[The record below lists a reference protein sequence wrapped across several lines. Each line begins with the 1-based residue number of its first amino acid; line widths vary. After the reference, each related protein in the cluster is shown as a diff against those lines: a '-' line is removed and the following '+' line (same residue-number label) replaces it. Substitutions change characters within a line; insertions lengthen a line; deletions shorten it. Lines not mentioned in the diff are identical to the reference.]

1 MTEEQPSA
9 RPPAVSPSD
18 VHALAAFLAL
28 HRSLVLTGAGISTDS
43 GIPDYRGVNRR
54 APAPKPMTYQ
64 EFVRGEDA
72 RRRYWSRSAVGW
84 AHMAQRAP
92 NAGHAAVARL
102 ESLGRL
108 TGVVTQ
114 NVDGLHRSAGTRE
127 LIELHGDLALVV
139 CLDCGAREGR
149 REYQRRLLAANPGF
163 VPDAVP
169 LLPDGDA
176 AVDPEVARAF
186 AVPVCAVCG
195 GVMKPD
201 VIFFGENVPK
211 ARLER
216 AWDRLAAADGLVVLG
231 SSLEVFSGYRFV
243 RAAHTQGKPI
253 AVVNHGPT
261 RADGEVDLRLEARIA
276 DVLPAAVAE
285 LESALPT

>member
-1 MTEEQPSA
+1 MASEQPSA
-9 RPPAVSPSD
+9 WPPVVTPSD
-18 VHALAAFLAL
+18 VRTLAAFLAL

-54 APAPKPMTYQ
+54 SPAPKPMTYQ
-64 EFVRGEDA
+64 EFVGGEGA

-84 AHMAQRAP
+84 VHMAQRVP
-92 NAGHAAVARL
+92 NAGHAAVAGL
-102 ESLGRL
+102 EALGRL

-114 NVDGLHRSAGTRE
+114 NVDGLHRKAGTQE
-127 LIELHGDLALVV
+127 LVELHGDLALVV
-139 CLDCGAREGR
+139 CLHCGTREGR
-149 REYQRRLLAANPGF
+149 EQYQRRMLAANPGF
-163 VPDAVP
+163 SPDAVA

-176 AVDPEVARAF
+176 AVDPEVARTF
-186 AVPVCAVCG
+186 VVPACEVCG

-211 ARLER
+211 QRLEQ
-216 AWDRLAAADGLVVLG
+216 AWDRLAAADGLLVLG

-243 RAAHTQGKPI
+243 RAAHAQGKPV

-261 RADGEVDLRLEARIA
+261 RADGEVELRLEARIA
-276 DVLPAAVAE
+276 DVLPAAVAQ